1 MYDQIKAAF
10 PMKITL
16 DQLQIGDEGIIEH
29 YAGESELQGRLKELG
44 LVRGTK
50 VVVERYAPLG
60 DPIEIR
66 VRGYHLAIRK
76 QDAACITVIECHKI
90 IKGQ

>member
-1 MYDQIKAAF
+1 MQKR
-10 PMKITL
+10 TL
-16 DQLQIGDEGIIEH
+16 DQLKIGEEGVIEH
-29 YAGESELQGRLKELG
+29 YAGESALQGRLKELG

-76 QDAACITVIECHKI
+76 QDAACIRLVCGKAVKEN
-90 IKGQ
+90 

>member
-1 MYDQIKAAF
+1 MLYEPRAYGMI
-10 PMKITL
+10 KITL
-16 DQLQIGDEGIIEH
+16 DQLKIGDEGIIEQ
-29 YAGESELQGRLKELG
+29 YAGKSELQGRLKELG

-76 QDAACITVIECHKI
+76 QDAACITVTSHKST
-90 IKGQ
+90 KQEL

>member
-1 MYDQIKAAF
+1 MA
-10 PMKITL
+10 KITL
-16 DQLQIGDEGIIEH
+16 DQLKIGSSAIIEQ

-50 VVVERYAPLG
+50 IVVERYAPLG

-76 QDAACITVIECHKI
+76 QDAACITVTECAPAPA
-90 IKGQ
+90 GN

>member
-1 MYDQIKAAF
+1 MIK
-10 PMKITL
+10 MTL
-16 DQLQIGDEGIIEH
+16 DQLRIGQEGVIEQ
-29 YAGESELQGRLKELG
+29 YTGESELQGRLKELG

-76 QDAACITVIECHKI
+76 QDASCITVACAKAS
-90 IKGQ
+90 GAS